1 MCAAGLTAAAARLAL
16 MQLPRYCRCL
26 EPAFAAR
33 EACSSVLPV
42 GQTSC
47 LRTVLALLDALLQAD
62 KAAPPSAAAVELAF
76 QFALA
81 QGLGATV
88 SPADRAR

>member
-1 MCAAGLTAAAARLAL
+1 M
-16 MQLPRYCRCL
+16 
-26 EPAFAAR
+26 
-33 EACSSVLPV
+33 

-62 KAAPPSAAAVELAF
+62 KAAPPSAAAAELAF
-76 QFALA
+76 QFALT
-81 QGLGATV
+81 QGLGATI